1 MRVAARVR
9 SPLEGSLKPGYEIT
23 HVCCLPLFTP
33 SPTHITAR
41 FIWLWNTP
49 QLSIPRIKL
58 EPRSLA
64 QPCPSSYPLP
74 HLPSAPFPEPS
85 PSPRPAD
92 CSLTHPYVLNLIIS
106 SNSSKVKVPI
116 LGNSQAASR
125 RGASAEPRPHPTYL
139 LTRPVPQHDRNG
151 NSRGLLCP
159 HVQQACTN
167 TCCFTQ
173 PARRRSLKYVSK
185 TYNV

>member
-92 CSLTHPYVLNLIIS
+92 CSLTNPYVLNLIIS

-125 RGASAEPRPHPTYL
+125 RGASAEPRPHPTHLPAYPSCPP
-139 LTRPVPQHDRNG
+139 TRPQWELKGVALSPRAAGLHQH
-151 NSRGLLCP
+151 LLL
-159 HVQQACTN
+159 HTAC
-167 TCCFTQ
+167 
-173 PARRRSLKYVSK
+173 KK
-185 TYNV
+185 TFA